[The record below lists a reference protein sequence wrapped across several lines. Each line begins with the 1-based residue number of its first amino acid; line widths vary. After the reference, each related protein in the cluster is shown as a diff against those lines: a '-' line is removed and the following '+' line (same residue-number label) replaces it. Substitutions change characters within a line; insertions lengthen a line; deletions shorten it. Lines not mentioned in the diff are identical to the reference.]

1 MQKFEFVLKNDKVKQ
16 YDRFALFIIIIN
28 FALFCFLLINAGE
41 KKIRVASA
49 IATVL
54 IIIVLLIDYFLE
66 RIKNN
71 IDAPYRF
78 AGLYIAAFAWMQ
90 MDNWWAAV
98 LCFVIAILY
107 QLSRKPLAVTVD
119 TEKIVYTSFPKK
131 NITWGQLNNV
141 ILKDG
146 LLTVDLKNN
155 KILQSEISN
164 LQKEAGEKEFNDFC
178 QTQLR
183 SAN

>member
-1 MQKFEFVLKNDKVKQ
+1 
-16 YDRFALFIIIIN
+16 
-28 FALFCFLLINAGE
+28 
-41 KKIRVASA
+41 
-49 IATVL
+49 
-54 IIIVLLIDYFLE
+54 
-66 RIKNN
+66 
-71 IDAPYRF
+71 
-78 AGLYIAAFAWMQ
+78 
-90 MDNWWAAV
+90 
-98 LCFVIAILY
+98 VIAILY

-178 QTQLR
+178 QAQLQ